1 MSRSYSSTEIRG
13 PRAAKL
19 AGSIFDVKRF
29 AVHDG
34 PGIRTTVFLKGCP
47 LRCVWCHNP
56 ESQRS
61 SPEILFRSD
70 ACLGCG
76 VCVSACPVG
85 AIRLSN
91 GVPITDREHCT
102 GCGTC
107 VSVCPAQARTL
118 VGSQRSVEHIMT
130 AVESDSLF
138 YEQSGGGITL
148 SGGEPLAQP
157 ELSTEILRRC
167 RDLRIHTAVDTCGY
181 ADPLALSQLATY
193 TDLFLF
199 DIKLLDDGR
208 HRTLTGVGLRVILEN
223 LHRLA
228 KGNSRIWIRYPLVP
242 GANDRPEDLD
252 ALGLL
257 AARYQ
262 SIESV
267 QILPYHRV
275 GERKY
280 SYLERPSRPN
290 DFAEPSEEQLQ
301 DAVDRVQSLAGKPVS
316 LGG

>member
-1 MSRSYSSTEIRG
+1 
-13 PRAAKL
+13 
-19 AGSIFDVKRF
+19 
-29 AVHDG
+29 
-34 PGIRTTVFLKGCP
+34 
-47 LRCVWCHNP
+47 
-56 ESQRS
+56 
-61 SPEILFRSD
+61 
-70 ACLGCG
+70 
-76 VCVSACPVG
+76 
-85 AIRLSN
+85 
-91 GVPITDREHCT
+91 
-102 GCGTC
+102 
-107 VSVCPAQARTL
+107 
-118 VGSQRSVEHIMT
+118 MT

-181 ADPLALSQLATY
+181 ADPPALGQVAMY

-208 HRTLTGVGLRVILEN
+208 HRTLTGVGQHLILEN

-275 GERKY
+275 GERKH